1 MNVILTRI
9 FGCVAGEV
17 NVAEGK
23 WVPSNRDSR
32 ELGKCGVI
40 TLQASTHI
48 KLPSFRDLRGG
59 ESAGTSLPFPIIEG
73 LPCHTINTHI
83 LILTPT

>member
-9 FGCVAGEV
+9 FGCVSAEV

-59 ESAGTSLPFPIIEG
+59 SQQVRPFPS
-73 LPCHTINTHI
+73 P
-83 LILTPT
+83 